1 MANYKIVAKA
11 KPELIRRRE
20 IIKNPSSI
28 KIIIN
33 ANKSKTINAKDKVNQ
48 PSYKTAP
55 IAPQKQNNNK
65 SPAKVSAAVTRKNAS
80 RQVTKRIVES
90 RKRAAKVEYGTSN
103 ISADSLLRIKQLK
116 GVGKGKIGV
125 IIGNGPS
132 ILDIDIGL
140 LKSRDNIDLISINKP
155 DPRIWPTPFWAFYDL
170 SQLRRN
176 EDIFNDYNGIILN
189 STAIKR
195 QKSNSCQIKNLGG
208 KGFSRDLSK
217 GLHIGRSS
225 VFATMQIAY
234 WFGYERIFIIGC
246 DMNPQG
252 KNGKLHFYG
261 TNPDVDPNSRK
272 ERFKKEAE
280 HYDYAADILEEHE
293 RLKFVFCSSENKWG
307 FVSKYGH
314 MNHEGCIEHILKL
327 SKTLEETNG

>member
-20 IIKNPSSI
+20 IIKNPSSV

-33 ANKSKTINAKDKVNQ
+33 ANKSKTINTKGQ
-48 PSYKTAP
+48 SPLPSYKTAP
-55 IAPQKQNNNK
+55 VAPQKQSSNK
-65 SPAKVSAAVTRKNAS
+65 SIPKSSAVSRKNAS
-80 RQVTKRIVES
+80 RQVTRRIVES
-90 RKRAAKVEYGTSN
+90 RKKAARIEYGISN

-116 GVGKGKIGV
+116 NTGRGKIGV
-125 IIGNGPS
+125 IVGNGPS

-140 LKSRDNIDLISINKP
+140 LKNRENIDLISINKP
-155 DPRIWPTPFWAFYDL
+155 DPRIWPTPYWAFYDL

-195 QKSNSCQIKNLGG
+195 QKANSCQVKNLGG

-234 WFGYERIFIIGC
+234 WFGYERIYIVGC

-261 TNPDVDPNSRK
+261 VNPDVDPNSRK

-293 RLKFVFCSSENKWG
+293 RQKFVFCSSENKWG
-307 FVSKYGH
+307 FISKYGH
-314 MNHEGCIEHILKL
+314 MAHEECIDHILKL
-327 SKTLEETNG
+327 SKTLKESYG